1 MVTCT
6 WMFIATIEKC
16 HNLKAAK
23 MSFNRLFKFLY
34 VAHII
39 LAGVVYHYFQMSVG
53 KIAPEIVAESSQD
66 ISPRPTG
73 RQNDSA
79 PKEET
84 NTLPQEEGQEKQKVQ
99 QEVAEYPS
107 GASVIAR
114 RKGYGAG
121 PLSSCERKVLGGL
134 VSCP

>member
-53 KIAPEIVAESSQD
+53 KIAPEIVAESSQP
-66 ISPRPTG
+66 IGKTLRPVWG
-73 RQNDSA
+73 MMMDKCY
-79 PKEET
+79 PET
-84 NTLPQEEGQEKQKVQ
+84 TQEKQKVQ